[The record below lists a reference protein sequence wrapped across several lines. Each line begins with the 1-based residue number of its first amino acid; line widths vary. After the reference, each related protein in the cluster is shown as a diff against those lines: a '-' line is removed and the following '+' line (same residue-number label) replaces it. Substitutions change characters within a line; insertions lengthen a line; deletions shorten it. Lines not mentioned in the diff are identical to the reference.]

1 MLELDQ
7 LRSTGR
13 RPRGGVSPAVSPLN
27 LIDVVGLGV
36 FALGRDFAVYRR
48 LQVLPDDAWSGWE
61 SLGGSLDDTPASEL
75 SAGAVNYL
83 FGVDLTGLLQENS
96 DVTGGWAA
104 H

>member
-13 RPRGGVSPAVSPLN
+13 RPRGGVSPAVGPLN

-36 FALGRDFAVYRR
+36 FALGRDFAVHRR

-61 SLGGSLDDTPASEL
+61 SLGGSLDDTPASWVR
-75 SAGAVNYL
+75 AGAANNP
-83 FGVDLTGLLQENS
+83 FGPGRIGNHQQTAHASLGL
-96 DVTGGWAA
+96 GR
-104 H
+104 